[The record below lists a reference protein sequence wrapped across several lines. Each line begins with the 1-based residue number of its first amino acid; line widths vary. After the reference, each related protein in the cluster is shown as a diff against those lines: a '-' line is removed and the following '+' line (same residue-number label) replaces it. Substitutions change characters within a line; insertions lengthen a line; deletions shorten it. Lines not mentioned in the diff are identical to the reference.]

1 MSVASILKEKK
12 QWPDIYNFLK
22 ESSPY
27 LDDFSVLGESNRQ
40 SENVRILEEIE
51 LSSSEST
58 QIGNY
63 SEFLFALVL
72 CRRLVQNKER
82 SFKTLCWSFEVVHSR
97 NYYSEYIREK
107 AEKLKALLYSYV
119 SGAEID
125 FPSLVNASRFSDVI
139 EKEGLLY
146 AGVTE
151 FETNQRIEAVLR
163 EELSEHIIDVLR
175 VLVAVF
181 EKTFIENNLIHSDS
195 IVIYHPWFEPWGQY
209 LGGATA
215 DLYIDGYIYE
225 LKSGKREKNK
235 WIDIG
240 QIYAYYLLSQ
250 LCEQDEEDA
259 KENNFMSLFN
269 LSKNEV
275 EGIAIYYSRTG
286 IVKKCPIKVFNT
298 LRRRNDESVFRG
310 IIAKKVNAERMEQY
324 ERRMSFFAERL
335 LRTRYSQI
343 QSGKREIKHFY
354 TEKEYPYSQGERV
367 FLPKEGWGTI
377 QRIVQVDGELC
388 ALISMENG
396 KHIKFS
402 INKVETISMNDPE
415 LLNLVGKLELL
426 PEQ

>member
-12 QWPDIYNFLK
+12 QWPEIYNFLK

-27 LDDFSVLGESNRQ
+27 LEDFRVLGENNSQ
-40 SENVRILEEIE
+40 SENVRILDEIE
-51 LSSSEST
+51 LSKSEST
-58 QIGNY
+58 LIGNY

-72 CRRLVQNKER
+72 CRRLVQHKER
-82 SFKTLCWSFEVVHSR
+82 SFKTLCWSFEAVRSR
-97 NYYSEYIREK
+97 NYYSEFIKET
-107 AEKLKALLYSYV
+107 AETLETLLYSYV

-125 FPSLVNASRFSDVI
+125 FSSLVNASRFSDVI

-146 AGVTE
+146 AGVTG
-151 FETNQRIEAVLR
+151 FETNQRIEAVLC
-163 EELSEHIIDVLR
+163 EEVSERIIDVLH
-175 VLVAVF
+175 VLVAIF
-181 EKTFIENNLIHSDS
+181 EKTFTENNLIRSDS
-195 IVIYHPWFEPWGQY
+195 VVIYHPWFEPWGQY
-209 LGGATA
+209 LGGASA

-250 LCEQDEEDA
+250 LCEQEREETE
-259 KENNFMSLFN
+259 KSNSISQFN
-269 LSKNEV
+269 LGKNKV
-275 EGIAIYYSRTG
+275 EGIALYYSRTG
-286 IVKKCPIKVFNT
+286 IVKECPIKIFNT
-298 LRRRNDESVFRG
+298 LRKRNDESVFRG

-324 ERRMSFFAERL
+324 ESRMSFFADRL
-335 LRTRYSQI
+335 LRTRYSQT
-343 QSGKREIKHFY
+343 QSGKRAIKYFH

-377 QRIVQVDGELC
+377 QRIVQVDRELC
-388 ALISMENG
+388 ALVSMENG
-396 KHIKFS
+396 KHLRFS